1 MKIVRDIEMLTM
13 LLLNATWQHLQLG
26 LWQGLDERTYRDG
39 VLMTDTQTHTHV
51 EMKMQVKE
59 QASG

>member
-1 MKIVRDIEMLTM
+1 MMKIVRDIEMLTM

-39 VLMTDTQTHTHV
+39 VLMTDTRTHTRRN
-51 EMKMQVKE
+51 EN
-59 QASG
+59 AS